1 MRRYCVFLARFGYLS
16 YLCAIILI
24 KVFVMI
30 DYLLQNLW
38 QMWVVIAVVCLI
50 LELMAGDFFIICFS
64 IGALFASLAAA
75 LGGGIYLQLAVFAIF
90 TLVSLFWV
98 RPFAKRYLR
107 RGEDQRVSNADALM
121 GRQGRVVETISAN
134 GSGRVQIDGD
144 IWKAVSRETADIPEG
159 SLVQVVDRQSTII
172 TVETINITNKQ

>member
-1 MRRYCVFLARFGYLS
+1 MIEYLA
-16 YLCAIILI
+16 
-24 KVFVMI
+24 
-30 DYLLQNLW
+30 QHLW
-38 QMWVVIAVVCLI
+38 QLWAVLAVVCLI
-50 LELMAGDFFIICFS
+50 LELTSGDFFIICFS

-75 LGGGIYLQLAVFAIF
+75 FGGGIYLQLAVFAIF

-144 IWKAVSRETADIPEG
+144 IWKAVTNEVQDIPVG
-159 SLVQVVDRQSTII
+159 TTVHVVGRESTII
-172 TVETINITNKQ
+172 TVETININH